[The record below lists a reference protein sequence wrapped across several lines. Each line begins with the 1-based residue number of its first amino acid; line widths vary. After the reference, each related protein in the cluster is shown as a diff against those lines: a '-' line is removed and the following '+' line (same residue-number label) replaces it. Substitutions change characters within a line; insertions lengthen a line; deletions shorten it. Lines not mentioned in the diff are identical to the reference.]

1 MKRLLSLPITLLILG
16 LATAVAGNA
25 ARVES
30 NSEGGGI
37 SGKIEVRG
45 VRDARNVVV
54 YLEDVSDDSE
64 PPEEKPL
71 IDQENLV
78 FTPHVL
84 PVLIGTTIRFG
95 NSDNVQHN
103 VFSPSRGQKF
113 NLGTFG
119 EGVEREV
126 TFTSPGVV
134 AILCNVHAE
143 MSAYIVVLEN
153 PFFVLTGPDGTF
165 TIPDVPSGEYTISTW
180 HEKLRDSS
188 QKITISDGEIT
199 NIDIELRR

>member
-1 MKRLLSLPITLLILG
+1 MLILG
-16 LATAVAGNA
+16 LASAVAGNA
-25 ARVES
+25 ARSES
-30 NSEGGGI
+30 SLEAGGI
-37 SGKIEVRG
+37 TGKIEVRG

-54 YLEDVSDDSE
+54 YLEDVSGEFE
-64 PPEEKPL
+64 PLAEKPL
-71 IDQENLV
+71 IDQVNLV

-84 PVLIGTTIRFG
+84 PVLVGTTINFG

-119 EGVEREV
+119 EGIVREV

-153 PFFVLTGPDGTF
+153 PYFVLTGPDGTF
-165 TIPDVPSGEYTISTW
+165 TIPDVPPGEYTITTW

-188 QKITISDGEIT
+188 QKITINDGETI
-199 NIDIELRR
+199 NINFELRR

>member
-1 MKRLLSLPITLLILG
+1 MKRLLSLPITLLIL
-16 LATAVAGNA
+16 AMAIAAAGNA
-25 ARVES
+25 ALGEGR
-30 NSEGGGI
+30 SEGGGI
-37 SGKIEVRG
+37 TGKIEVRG

-54 YLEDVSDDSE
+54 YLEDVSGE
-64 PPEEKPL
+64 FELPVEKPL

-84 PVLIGTTIRFG
+84 PVLVGTTINFG

-103 VFSPSRGQKF
+103 VFSPSKGQKF

-119 EGVEREV
+119 EGVVREV
-126 TFTSPGVV
+126 AFTSTGVV

-165 TIPDVPSGEYTISTW
+165 TIPDVPPGEYTISTW

-188 QKITISDGEIT
+188 QKITVNAGETT
-199 NIDIELRR
+199 NINFELRR